1 MFRRHDEP
9 ERAREHRPRRRPA
22 GAAGEEARA
31 LVAHGLQ
38 AEHER
43 DERGRERERDEERR
57 QVVLDVGAGE
67 LPVPDG
73 RQPARPRRR
82 HVQQVVRRR
91 SRGVADAA
99 QQVRGE
105 DEGDR
110 DPVRAARRAEQLG
123 REQAEREERDAGD
136 RDRRPPDER
145 AGRVEAV
152 RDQRERDEQAERD
165 VGEHAVDD
173 GRGRRQDPTR
183 RGRGDRLGATL
194 LLLLAGVAHGEE
206 RAHQAA
212 HERQPGEEQEE
223 RERAVVDAVRRAAE
237 DEDGP
242 GRDRDAEDLAP
253 VLLLAVGVV
262 HRGDGGVRQQRG
274 ADDPQRELQPVA
286 ADALPEQHEEPGHAR
301 ASASTGAS
309 SSP

>member
-1 MFRRHDEP
+1 ME
-9 ERAREHRPRRRPA
+9 
-22 GAAGEEARA
+22 
-31 LVAHGLQ
+31 
-38 AEHER
+38 
-43 DERGRERERDEERR
+43 
-57 QVVLDVGAGE
+57 QVVG
-67 LPVPDG
+67 
-73 RQPARPRRR
+73 
-82 HVQQVVRRR
+82 RR

-99 QQVRGE
+99 QQVGDE
-105 DEGDR
+105 DERDR
-110 DPVRAARRAEQLG
+110 DPVRAARRAEELG
-123 REQAEREERDAGD
+123 REQAEGEEREAGD

-145 AGRVEAV
+145 TGRVEPV

-165 VGEHAVDD
+165 VGEHAVHHR
-173 GRGRRQDPTR
+173 RGRRQDPSR

-194 LLLLAGVAHGEE
+194 LLLLPGVAHREE

-212 HERQPGEEQEE
+212 HEGQPGEEQEE

-242 GRDRDAEDLAP
+242 GRDRDAEDLAS